1 MTALELAANLVMASS
16 ILLAA
21 RNSVHTWWT
30 GMIGCVLFAQLFYNA
45 QLYADVALQGFFI
58 LTSGYGW
65 WLWVRGENG
74 AASPV
79 RRVRLRVL
87 AAGSVLAL
95 LCCLAYG
102 VLLHH
107 FTDAYAP
114 FADSA
119 VLAFSVLAQWLL
131 MQRRVETWVFWL
143 LVNSI
148 AVPLFAARGL
158 SLTAAQYAA
167 YWVNACFGWWQWR
180 RALQAA

>member
-1 MTALELAANLVMASS
+1 MTALELAANLVMATS

-30 GMIGCVLFAQLFYNA
+30 GMIGCVLFALLFQDA

-74 AASPV
+74 TILPV
-79 RRVRLRVL
+79 RHAPLRVL
-87 AAGSVLAL
+87 AAASLVAL
-95 LCCLAYG
+95 VCCLAYG
-102 VLLHH
+102 ALLHR

-131 MQRRVETWVFWL
+131 MQRRIETWVFWL

-148 AVPLFAARGL
+148 AVPLFASRGL
-158 SLTAAQYAA
+158 SLTAALYAA
-167 YWVNACFGWWQWR
+167 YWLNAWFGWWQWR